1 MNWKRIAGLMC
12 ACASIAA
19 FTGSERKVA
28 GATEAKAVAAS
39 ENAAGFFP
47 VSVWYSGGK
56 ARAPM
61 LEQINADSARSWKE
75 DLLKIKGLGFNTVRT
90 WVEWNVGEPRE
101 GNISWK
107 IWICCCDWRMKWGSR

>member
-1 MNWKRIAGLMC
+1 MNWKRTAGLMC
-12 ACASIAA
+12 ACALIAA
-19 FTGSERKVA
+19 LMGGQRVA
-28 GATEAKAVAAS
+28 RSAEAETPAAS
-39 ENAAGFFP
+39 DSAAGFFP

-61 LEQINADSARSWKE
+61 LEKINGDSTRLWKE

-101 GNISWK
+101 ENITWR
-107 IWICCCDWRMKWGSR
+107 IWICCCDWRMKPDSG